1 MQTPFKKILVF
12 QDGYENSAK
21 ALELASKLSAADVNI
36 NVVDVQPPLSAFWH
50 DLFEEDFD
58 ETPAYHRHKSL
69 SELVKGIDFG
79 ESSVTTSVQTGRPIV
94 KLVQSVVSGE
104 HDLLIK
110 EASSKATDFL
120 FGSLDMRLIRHCPVP
135 VWIVNPKSKQPL
147 HRVLV
152 AINPETTDDEQKLN
166 HELVRYA
173 SAIAN
178 IFDCKLF
185 VVAAYQ
191 VPVKVFGHAVQ
202 ADTIRRYEKYEKEY
216 GRKCRENLSR
226 FLSESER
233 PVKPENVT
241 FECGISDEVILSAVE
256 EIRPSLLVLGSIARQ
271 GVSGLLIGNTAERV
285 LRQVDCSVFTL
296 KPHGFVSPIVEE
308 S

>member
-12 QDGYENSAK
+12 QDGYEKSAK

-58 ETPAYHRHKSL
+58 ETPACHRHKSL

-79 ESSVTTSVQTGRPIV
+79 KSGVTTSVQTGRPIV
-94 KLVQSVVSGE
+94 KLVQCVVSGE

-166 HELVRYA
+166 HELVRNA

-178 IFDCKLF
+178 AFDCKLF

-191 VPVKVFGHAVQ
+191 VPAKVFGHAVQ

-233 PVKPENVT
+233 PIKPENVT
-241 FECGISDEVILSAVE
+241 FECGFSDEVILSAVE
-256 EIRPSLLVLGSIARQ
+256 EIRPSLLVLGSVARQ

-308 S
+308 T